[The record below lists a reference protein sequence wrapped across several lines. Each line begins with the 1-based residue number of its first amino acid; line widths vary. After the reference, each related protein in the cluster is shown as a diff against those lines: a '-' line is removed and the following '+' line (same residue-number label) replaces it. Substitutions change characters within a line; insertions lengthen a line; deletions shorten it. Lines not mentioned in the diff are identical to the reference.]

1 MLLKIFNKGT
11 TMKNM
16 NENMYN
22 AQFFPRLSWNT
33 LYVTLN
39 INNKVSYFIVDNVAA
54 LWKPLVKTTRNNDY
68 RYYK

>member
-11 TMKNM
+11 AMKNM

-22 AQFFPRLSWNT
+22 AQFPPRLSWNT

-39 INNKVSYFIVDNVAA
+39 INNKFPTLFVDNVAA